1 MKIKTTS
8 GIIRK
13 ATIQK
18 AKGGNALIT
27 SEMEPHAADAQRR
40 GIDVSLK
47 GTLVLATEFEVELLR
62 KLEQTDIVMRSDF
75 LATDTYRGLGDT
87 VKAQQWKDTS
97 PAVTINST
105 TNEHLLGGEVITI
118 DDLLTRYNQGL
129 I

>member
-27 SEMEPHAADAQRR
+27 SEMEPHAADAQRK

-47 GTLVLATEFEVELLR
+47 GILVLATEFEVGLLR
-62 KLEQTDIVMRSDF
+62 ALGQTDIVMRPDF
-75 LATDTYRGLGDT
+75 LATDTYKDFDEQK
-87 VKAQQWKDTS
+87 KAQHWKDTS
-97 PAVTINST
+97 PVVTITQPN
-105 TNEHLLGGEVITI
+105 NEHLLDREVITI
-118 DDLLTRYNQGL
+118 ENLLIKYNQGL